1 MTSEPGSASLKVGTI
16 TSTPFRCQQNRGM
29 WVEWPAGPGSSLSG
43 RLTSPARRGLPG
55 VAARSS
61 PKGTHGGALPPR
73 VPRSPSLRGPWRLE
87 GGRGGRKLRGHTRL
101 RLQGPGVGRVKGGG
115 HPYSGR
121 QDRRDWL
128 ISPGRREKG
137 KKNSIGLLVKI
148 LPCVEGWS
156 PKRYVHL
163 EHVNVTLFRK
173 RVFADVIN
181 TRL

>member
-1 MTSEPGSASLKVGTI
+1 MLLLSVACCLGCPSLWVPTP
-16 TSTPFRCQQNRGM
+16 TYNSYTPFK
-29 WVEWPAGPGSSLSG
+29 VLLKHPLHLSPG
-43 RLTSPARRGLPG
+43 
-55 VAARSS
+55 
-61 PKGTHGGALPPR
+61 LPPR

-115 HPYSGR
+115 HPCSGR

-156 PKRYVHL
+156 PNRYVHL